1 MVGKFLSLP
10 SKLILWPHGI
20 SIGSMLLIFHVI
32 ICQILTELTELCKS
46 KDKDCA
52 HEQRLLKNMKSHEV
66 VLDLLQIP
74 YNQKVHMSIISN
86 MYM

>member
-1 MVGKFLSLP
+1 MELS
-10 SKLILWPHGI
+10 
-20 SIGSMLLIFHVI
+20 
-32 ICQILTELTELCKS
+32 ELCKPKE

-74 YNQKVHMSIISN
+74 YNQKVHTCVHVHRLTGHQ
-86 MYM
+86 